1 MNFEKA
7 NLQQLL
13 QVMRDD
19 FSTQKDREAAKKELS
34 IRRKSLSQTA

>member
-1 MNFEKA
+1 MDFRIA

-19 FSTQKDREAAKKELS
+19 FSTEKDKQAAAK
-34 IRRKSLSQTA
+34 